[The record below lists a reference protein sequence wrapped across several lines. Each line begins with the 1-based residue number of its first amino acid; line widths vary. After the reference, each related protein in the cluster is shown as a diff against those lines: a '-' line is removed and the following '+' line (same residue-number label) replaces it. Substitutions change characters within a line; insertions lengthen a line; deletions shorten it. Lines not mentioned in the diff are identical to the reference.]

1 MSPGWIY
8 RISRYFRE
16 RFGERVW
23 KLPLDAAFT
32 CPTRDGTLARRG
44 CLYCDAWGSG
54 TGLGDREIPVQ
65 IQQWKTHYARRGI
78 RKYFAYF
85 QAYTHTYGDPERLD
99 SLLALLAEDPEMVG
113 VSISSRPDTLGDA
126 HLEVLARF
134 RERMDV
140 WVDMGL
146 ESANPATLRR
156 VARGHGVAAFVDAV
170 LRAHNHGIKVCAH
183 LILGLPGDT
192 RADWRE
198 GVRLLAAL
206 QVEGVKFHPLYVP
219 RTAPI
224 RELYERG
231 QVRLLSRETYVHA
244 VAQLLEELPPTT
256 VVHRLTGET
265 HPEELVAPRWVLD
278 KARVIQAIEE
288 DLRHRGSWQGKR
300 AFSGARG
307 QPSV

>member
-1 MSPGWIY
+1 MRPGWIH
-8 RISRYFRE
+8 RISRYYRN

-23 KLPLDAAFT
+23 KLPLDASFT

-54 TGLGDREIPVQ
+54 TGMGAKDLRTQ
-65 IQQWKTHYARRGI
+65 IHTWKTHYARRGI
-78 RKYFAYF
+78 RKFFAYF
-85 QAYTHTYGDPERLD
+85 QAYTHTWGDPERLEE
-99 SLLALLAEDPEMVG
+99 LLRILQDDPDMVG
-113 VSISSRPDTLGDA
+113 FSVSSRPDTLSDA
-126 HLEVLARF
+126 HLQVLSRF
-134 RERMDV
+134 RDRMDV
-140 WVDMGL
+140 WLDMGL

-156 VARGHGVAAFVDAV
+156 VVRGHGVAAFVDAV
-170 LRAHNHGIKVCAH
+170 LRAHAHGIKICAH

-192 RADWRE
+192 PADWRE
-198 GVRLLAAL
+198 GVHLLAVL
-206 QVEGVKFHPLYVP
+206 QVEGVKFHPLYIP

-231 QVRLLSRETYVHA
+231 KIRLLTRRTYTRA
-244 VAQLLEELPPTT
+244 VAQLLEELPAST

-265 HPEELVAPRWVLD
+265 HPEELVAPAWVLE
-278 KARVIQAIEE
+278 KTRVIQEIEQI
-288 DLRHRGSWQGKR
+288 LRERGSWQGKR